1 VSELSA
7 PTPDGAQTPNDD
19 TLTPHPNG
27 TKALALMRELGIRA
41 SPLNFTLWYEYVCAR
56 DPALVTAI
64 DELRAQ
70 GRAFDEET
78 SRDLHARFLASPTSE
93 APGAIQKLRR
103 SIEDLGEYVRQSHE
117 ESATREANIA
127 WIGDEMESGNEA
139 DLSKLI
145 ARLRD
150 ELSEIAESRTAVS
163 ERIRDAS
170 DQIKTLVGVVGSEVQ
185 TFIGRNTAYA
195 AEFAESLNA
204 IKVMERRL
212 TRSQIESKTDALTGI
227 ANRKHFD
234 EALRAAINHAATTKE
249 PLCLVLVDID
259 FFKKFNDTHGHLIG
273 DQVLRLVARELSEHT
288 KERDT
293 VARYGGEE
301 FVFILPNAT
310 GDQAAS
316 VVERLR
322 TSIQLRSLV
331 IRATREKL
339 GQITLSFGLTE
350 YQPGD
355 TPINLIS
362 RADKALFQA
371 KRNGRNRLER
381 I

>member
-1 VSELSA
+1 
-7 PTPDGAQTPNDD
+7 
-19 TLTPHPNG
+19 
-27 TKALALMRELGIRA
+27 
-41 SPLNFTLWYEYVCAR
+41 
-56 DPALVTAI
+56 
-64 DELRAQ
+64 
-70 GRAFDEET
+70 
-78 SRDLHARFLASPTSE
+78 
-93 APGAIQKLRR
+93 
-103 SIEDLGEYVRQSHE
+103 
-117 ESATREANIA
+117 
-127 WIGDEMESGNEA
+127 
-139 DLSKLI
+139 
-145 ARLRD
+145 
-150 ELSEIAESRTAVS
+150 
-163 ERIRDAS
+163 
-170 DQIKTLVGVVGSEVQ
+170 
-185 TFIGRNTAYA
+185 
-195 AEFAESLNA
+195 
-204 IKVMERRL
+204 MERRL

-355 TPINLIS
+355 TPVNLIS